1 MRSKYTKGYIR
12 KVREEKENLSI
23 KQIMSKFNLSEGQVA
38 YILYSDR
45 FDKKPKPS
53 REIEPEPRT
62 FLVVMKELFEK
73 IQKAL

>member
-1 MRSKYTKGYIR
+1 MKSKYSKGYVKR
-12 KVREEKENLSI
+12 VREEKEKLSI
-23 KQIMSKFNLSEGQVA
+23 KQLMRKFNLSEGQVA
-38 YILYSDR
+38 YILYSDN

-53 REIEPEPRT
+53 QKIEPEPRT